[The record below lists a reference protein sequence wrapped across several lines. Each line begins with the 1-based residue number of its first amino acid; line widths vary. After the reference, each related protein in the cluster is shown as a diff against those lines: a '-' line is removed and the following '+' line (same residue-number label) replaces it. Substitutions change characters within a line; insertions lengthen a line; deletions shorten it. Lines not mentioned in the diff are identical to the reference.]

1 MVAERIAFVSTFP
14 PRQCGIA
21 KFTAD
26 LIRNVTERSAGECSS
41 LVVALSNSKAFS
53 YPPIVRQNIRQDH
66 VDDYLRAAEYLN
78 KAGVDVVS
86 LQHEYGIFGGDTGA
100 GEHIQCMLD
109 RLQIPV
115 VTTFHTV
122 LLSPSVEQ
130 YWTTRN
136 IAKRSARVVVM
147 SRRGAEMLRQVYSV
161 AANKIVVVPHG
172 IPDLPFS
179 DTLDAK
185 RQYGLEDRT
194 VILTFGLLGRNKG
207 IEVMLEAM
215 TEIVSQIP
223 DALYIVLGATHPNV
237 LKAEG
242 ETYRRALEQQVKN
255 LGLEE
260 HVVFQNEYVDDRRLH
275 EFLRMAD
282 FYVTPYLSEKQIVS
296 GTLAFA
302 LGTGRAVISTPYWY
316 AQELLADG
324 HGRLVP
330 FNDPAGIARTII
342 DLTNSP
348 EEYQRMRRRAYTKGR
363 TMTWPTV
370 GQTYRQLFATVAA
383 EARETSRL
391 PSRVSSA
398 LAIRHSQSET
408 AEMASGGNRVA

>member
-1 MVAERIAFVSTFP
+1 VVAERIAFVSTFP

-282 FYVTPYLSEKQIVS
+282 FYVTPYLSETFLRSKSSV
-296 GTLAFA
+296 
-302 LGTGRAVISTPYWY
+302 
-316 AQELLADG
+316 G
-324 HGRLVP
+324 H
-330 FNDPAGIARTII
+330 
-342 DLTNSP
+342 
-348 EEYQRMRRRAYTKGR
+348 
-363 TMTWPTV
+363 W
-370 GQTYRQLFATVAA
+370 
-383 EARETSRL
+383 RL
-391 PSRVSSA
+391 PWEPVGLSFPRRTGMPRNCWLTVMGAWCHSM
-398 LAIRHSQSET
+398 IRPGSLEPLSI
-408 AEMASGGNRVA
+408 